1 MARLTEREDPQR
13 HVSGRHRVYV
23 AGVLP
28 GGRMSRD
35 RESWEVMAR
44 EEGNGDTTVG
54 RRLCALWLHWPP
66 TPRMEGGVVR
76 PVINPTN

>member
-1 MARLTEREDPQR
+1 
-13 HVSGRHRVYV
+13 
-23 AGVLP
+23 
-28 GGRMSRD
+28 MSRD

-66 TPRMEGGVVR
+66 TPRMEGGVTILPPPLADCTRITRNRKGV
-76 PVINPTN
+76 PCGSQP